1 MIGRERLKAV
11 RWGLFWSGL
20 LAAAIFVGSRNLR
33 HIDAAL
39 VGYTFAC
46 LFAAFAVAYRYSMWL
61 QRPPTRLYWRRGW
74 ESFLKPGHFWA
85 NVKHLA
91 RQSVL
96 LFALNVHIFR
106 RSKSRGVAHLLIM
119 WGCVLASAITFP
131 LVYGWVFFETVPGDL
146 TTYRAFAFGYPLFD
160 FAHESLVGHLIFHGL
175 VWSALLVIPGV
186 LIAFQR
192 RVKDHSAAALQDF
205 QEDILPLFLLFA
217 ISITGLLLTVS
228 YTWMKGYGYEF
239 LAILH
244 AVTVIF
250 TLLWLP
256 FGKFFHIFQRP
267 AQLGVKFY
275 RDIGELEEPANC
287 VRCSEPFATPTHI
300 RDLIQVEAELGYDYS
315 IPGEGMPGHYQHVCP
330 KCRRRLMALSQHAV
344 WHPESTEVGTH
355 GN

>member
-1 MIGRERLKAV
+1 MLSREQLRATA
-11 RWGLFWSGL
+11 WGLFWTAL
-20 LAAAIFVGSRNLR
+20 LAVAIFVGSRNLR

-46 LFAAFAVAYRYSMWL
+46 LFAAFAIAYRYSMWL

-74 ESFLKPGHFWA
+74 EAFLKPGHLWA

-91 RQSVL
+91 GRFVR
-96 LFALNVHIFR
+96 LFAFNEHILR
-106 RSKSRGVAHLLIM
+106 RSKPRGFAHLLIM
-119 WGCVLASAITFP
+119 WGCILAAAITFP
-131 LVYGWVFFETVPGDL
+131 LVFGWVFFETVPGDL
-146 TTYRAFAFGYPLFD
+146 TRYRTFAFGVPLFD
-160 FAHESLVGHLIFHGL
+160 FAHDSVVGGLIFHGL

-186 LIAFQR
+186 LMAFAR
-192 RVKDHSAAALQDF
+192 RVKDHAAAALQDF

-217 ISITGLLLTVS
+217 VSVTGLLLTVS
-228 YTWMKGYGYEF
+228 YTWMKGYAYEF

-275 RDIGELEEPANC
+275 RDVGGEEAPAHC
-287 VRCSEPFATPTHI
+287 VRCGEPFATPTHV
-300 RDLIQVEAELGYDYS
+300 RDLIQVERELGYRYEL
-315 IPGEGMPGHYQHVCP
+315 PGTDGGHYQHVCP
-330 KCRRRLMALSQHAV
+330 PCRRRTLALAQQAL
-344 WHPESTEVGTH
+344 WHTAPNEVGTH
-355 GN
+355 GD